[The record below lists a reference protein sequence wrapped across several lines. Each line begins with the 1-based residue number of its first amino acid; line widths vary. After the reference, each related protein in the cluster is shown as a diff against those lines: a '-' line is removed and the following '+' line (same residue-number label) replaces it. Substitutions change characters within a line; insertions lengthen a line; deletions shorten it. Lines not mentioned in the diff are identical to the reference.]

1 MTTSDTSSPRQSS
14 AGTLQLLARPPIRG
28 LLALAFLARTTAA
41 VLPITLLL
49 ALAQSHGYARAA
61 LVGGGYTFVLAFCA
75 PLRGRLL
82 DRYGAHRMLTLM
94 GATTAVF
101 LALVAC
107 SVKFLWPWWTTLP
120 LVIAATLTSP
130 PLNAALRSSW
140 RRLASDDAQL
150 KAVHSADSMLEEAG
164 FVLAPLTAG
173 AAIAVL
179 GPRHAY
185 EMTAICFVAVTALY
199 LTAARRHQL
208 GTTLPTATPPPTATV
223 RPPGRTWLGPLT
235 TPGIP
240 AILLPLLV
248 MGCIFGG
255 TGILIPAYAQHQGTT
270 AWLGPLLAAT
280 STGGVIGGLLYA
292 TIDWKTSL
300 WRKYRLLTLGFTL
313 PCTALFLARPL
324 WLLATLLLLAGLF
337 VTPLF
342 INAFLLIDA
351 TASDDT
357 RVEANTWVG
366 ASTDIT
372 NGIMAI
378 AIGTLAEHHR
388 WDLALLTLTCCAA
401 AGAGSTILAPG
412 RRTPPPPDHPHTAT
426 PVDTGLPPA
435 RTPSPPELR
444 SDEATQPET
453 STAAVSEPHR

>member
-1 MTTSDTSSPRQSS
+1 M
-14 AGTLQLLARPPIRG
+14 RG
-28 LLALAFLARTTAA
+28 LLTLAFLARTTAA

-61 LVGGGYTFVLAFCA
+61 LVGGGYTLVLAFCA

-94 GATTAVF
+94 GAATALL

-107 SVKFLWPWWTTLP
+107 SVEFRWPWWTTMP
-120 LVIAATLTSP
+120 LVIAATLLSP

-140 RRLASDDAQL
+140 RHLAADEVQL
-150 KAVHSADSMLEEAG
+150 KAVHSADSVLEEAG

-173 AAIAVL
+173 AAITLL

-185 EMTAICFVAVTALY
+185 EMAAAAFITVTALY
-199 LTAARRHQL
+199 LAAARRHNL
-208 GTTLPTATPPPTATV
+208 GTTRPSTAAPPP
-223 RPPGRTWLGPLT
+223 RNPRRWLGPLA
-235 TPGIP
+235 TPGMT

-248 MGCIFGG
+248 MGCVFGG
-255 TGILIPAYAQHQGTT
+255 TGVLIPAYTQNQHATP
-270 AWLGPLLAAT
+270 WLGPLLAAI
-280 STGGVIGGLLYA
+280 STGGVIGGILYA
-292 TIDWKTSL
+292 TIDWKAGL
-300 WRKYRLLTLGFTL
+300 WRKYQLLTLGFTL
-313 PCTALFLARPL
+313 PTTLLFLARPL

-351 TASDDT
+351 TANDDT
-357 RVEANTWVG
+357 RIEANTWVG

-378 AIGTLAEHHR
+378 TIGALAQHHR
-388 WDLALLTLTCCAA
+388 WDTALITLTCCATVGA
-401 AGAGSTILAPG
+401 ASAILTSTGPAAPPSAGTARATAADTELPAARPPTPQPGPGAAHGP
-412 RRTPPPPDHPHTAT
+412 
-426 PVDTGLPPA
+426 
-435 RTPSPPELR
+435 
-444 SDEATQPET
+444 EATAITGTDSCP
-453 STAAVSEPHR
+453 